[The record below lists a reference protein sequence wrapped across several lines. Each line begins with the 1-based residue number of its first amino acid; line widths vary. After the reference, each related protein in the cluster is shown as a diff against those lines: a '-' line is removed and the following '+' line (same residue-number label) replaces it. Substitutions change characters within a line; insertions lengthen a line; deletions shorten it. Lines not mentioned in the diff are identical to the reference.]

1 MKDNVLLAARIL
13 LAALFIWSGWNKLVH
28 YDYMQGYMMSVGV
41 PGWSMPILILW
52 ELGGGL
58 LLLLGAYT
66 RPVAWALA
74 AFSVIS
80 ALIAHRNFGDV
91 NQFIHFMKNMGLT
104 GGYLY
109 VAYTGAGTRS
119 LDAKLKLKWA

>member
-1 MKDNVLLAARIL
+1 MKDLVLLAARIL
-13 LAALFIWSGWNKLVH
+13 MAGIFVWSGYNKLVH
-28 YDYMQGYMMSVGV
+28 YDYMQGYMVSLGV

-58 LLLLGAYT
+58 LLLAGAFT

-80 ALIAHRNFGDV
+80 ALIAHSNFGDV
-91 NQFIHFMKNMGLT
+91 NQFIHFMKNLAMT

-109 VAYTGAGTRS
+109 VATTGAGGLS

>member
-1 MKDNVLLAARIL
+1 MKDLAFLVARALLAAI
-13 LAALFIWSGWNKLVH
+13 FIWSGYNKLVH
-28 YDYMQGYMMSVGV
+28 YDYMQGYMVSVGV

-80 ALIAHRNFGDV
+80 ALIAHRAFGDV
-91 NQFIHFMKNMGLT
+91 NQLIHFMKNMGLT

-109 VAYTGAGTRS
+109 VAYTGAGALS
-119 LDAKLKLKWA
+119 LDAKLRLKWA

>member
-1 MKDNVLLAARIL
+1 MRDKVLFIARIL
-13 LAALFIWSGWNKLVH
+13 LAFIFIASGWNKLTH
-28 YDYMQGYMMSVGV
+28 YDYMLGYMASVGV

-58 LLLLGAYT
+58 LLLLGAFT

-74 AFSVIS
+74 AFSVVS
-80 ALIAHRNFGDV
+80 ALIAHRNFADP
-91 NQFIHFMKNMGLT
+91 NQMIHFMKNLAMT

-109 VAYTGAGTRS
+109 VAFTGAGAIS
-119 LDAKLKLKWA
+119 LDEKFKLKWR

>member
-1 MKDNVLLAARIL
+1 MRDVILVAARIL

-28 YDYMQGYMMSVGV
+28 YETMQGYMVSYGL
-41 PGWSMPILILW
+41 PGWSMPVLILW

-58 LLLLGAYT
+58 LLLAGAFT

-80 ALIAHRNFGDV
+80 ACIAHSNFADL
-91 NQFIHFMKNMGLT
+91 NQFINFMKNLGLA

-109 VAYTGAGTRS
+109 VAMTGAGRIS
-119 LDAKLKLKWA
+119 LDSKLRLRWA

>member
-1 MKDNVLLAARIL
+1 MRDVTLLVARIL

-28 YDYMQGYMMSVGV
+28 YDYMQGYMVSVGV

-58 LLLLGAYT
+58 ALALGLFT
-66 RPVAWALA
+66 RPVALALA
-74 AFSVIS
+74 VFSVVS
-80 ALIAHRNFGDV
+80 AFIAHRNFADI
-91 NQFIHFMKNMGLT
+91 NQFINFMKNLGLT

-109 VAYTGAGTRS
+109 VWYAGAGAYA
-119 LDAKLKLKWA
+119 LDRKLKHRWA